1 MRVRFKK
8 GFKNIMRQQYV
19 NFNGIPMSVFIRDH
33 DSGPNRN
40 GDIFHRQ
47 DYIDV
52 KFEIIKEELKKSE
65 PVLKS
70 EELDKIGIKKET
82 ENDKKDGSSK

>member
-1 MRVRFKK
+1 
-8 GFKNIMRQQYV
+8 
-19 NFNGIPMSVFIRDH
+19 MSVFIQDG
-33 DSGPNRN
+33 SQNGPNRN
-40 GDIFHRQ
+40 GDIFYRQ

-52 KFEIIKEELKKSE
+52 KFEIIKEEEPKKPE

>member
-1 MRVRFKK
+1 MK
-8 GFKNIMRQQYV
+8 QHYV

-33 DSGPNRN
+33 GPGPNQN
-40 GDIFHRQ
+40 GNIFHRQ

-52 KFEIIKEELKKSE
+52 KFEIIKEEEPKKPE

-82 ENDKKDGSSK
+82 ENETK